1 MLIVYII
8 RGRIVNKKNVWIA
21 VVMGAVLL
29 GLFTACA
36 EKIAQVDTFGLR
48 PALTTAGTGAN
59 PDLAGLWRA
68 GWAPV
73 RC

>member
-1 MLIVYII
+1 MLVVYII

-21 VVMGAVLL
+21 IIMGVALF
-29 GLFTACA
+29 GLITACA
-36 EKIAQVDTFGLR
+36 DKIAPVDTSGLP